1 MQVKCTSCGA
11 PQSTEVESNCIF
23 CGVQLDNNYKISEND
38 FNEFTLAQYEF
49 NNSRF
54 PKALLLFE
62 ELLKNHQDN
71 TVAWIYKVNCE
82 LRINTP
88 NSESYKEFEHSVNWL
103 FEKIGNNPVVQNL
116 IENTI
121 LETIEFLFKLKI
133 KRPIP
138 KINEDNVEG
147 FLESHS
153 LASKGTDK
161 EYNFLRVINRLSSLF
176 SSRFSENFLRLL
188 REYIYNLENNNYYNR
203 KMHSRLLDE
212 PAIFF
217 ELTALF
223 HKSGIDLTDFFIK
236 ILMSLE
242 NSIDDDISS
251 RDLLV
256 DDWINFSLSF
266 PKWYFT
272 EGELQEINNL
282 DINYKKIE
290 QYLKTFDKEEVVA
303 SSIEKE
309 TKMDA
314 KKGCF
319 IATAA
324 MGNYDHP
331 VVLDLRLFRD
341 NWLLKRNWGIN
352 FTNWYYTNGPKAAVQ
367 IEKSIIL
374 RKITLFL
381 IVKPLHLFTKLFK

>member
-1 MQVKCTSCGA
+1 MHVKCQSCGA
-11 PQSTEVESNCIF
+11 PQSTEVESNCNF
-23 CGVQLDNNYKISEND
+23 CGIQLDSNNEISVHD
-38 FNEFTLAQYEF
+38 FNEFTLAQYEY

-62 ELLKNHQDN
+62 EILKDHQDN
-71 TVAWIYKVNCE
+71 IGAWIYKVDCE
-82 LRINTP
+82 LRINTA
-88 NSESYKEFEHSVNWL
+88 NSENYKGFEHSVNWL
-103 FEKIGNNPVVQNL
+103 FEKFGNDPAVQNL
-116 IENTI
+116 IEDRI
-121 LETIEFLFKLKI
+121 LATIEFLFELRI

-138 KINEDNVEG
+138 KINQNNVEG

-153 LASKGTDK
+153 LTSEGAEK
-161 EYNFLRVINRLSSLF
+161 EYNFLRVINRLSSIF
-176 SSRFSENFLRLL
+176 SPRFSVDFLRLL
-188 REYIYNLENNNYYNR
+188 TEYIHNLENNNSYN
-203 KMHSRLLDE
+203 KKWHSRLLDE

-217 ELTALF
+217 ELITLF

-236 ILMSLE
+236 ILKSLE
-242 NSIDDDISS
+242 NSTDDDIEL
-251 RDLLV
+251 RDLQLL
-256 DDWINFSLSF
+256 DWSDFSLSF

-272 EGELQEINNL
+272 EVELQEINNL

-290 QYLKTFDKEEVVA
+290 LYLKTIKQEEVESPV
-303 SSIEKE
+303 IEKE
-309 TKMDA
+309 TKMNA